1 MESCPPITI
10 IDNADDLRSSLER
23 SLRSVNQPVVAK
35 QPDGTGNSESG
46 KIFIEIPS
54 NLAFLEPV
62 TNHLITRIEQAWSL
76 PAGSCPH
83 LSIALSESLI
93 NAIKHGNKND
103 PAKLVRITS
112 EVSNDKVRFIV
123 EDEGD
128 GFDVK
133 KVPHPRNPENLL
145 KTSGRGVL
153 FIQSIMD
160 EAQYNGPGNRLT
172 MVKRRASLFGD
183 KPVKLTSGE

>member
-1 MESCPPITI
+1 MEDRPPITI
-10 IDNADDLRSSLER
+10 IDNHDELRSSLER

-35 QPDGTGNSESG
+35 QPDRTRASESS

-54 NLAFLEPV
+54 NLEFLECV
-62 TNHLITRIEQAWSL
+62 TSYFIRRIEQAWSL
-76 PAGSCPH
+76 PAGSCPN

-93 NAIKHGNKND
+93 NAIKHGNKSD
-103 PAKLVRITS
+103 TAKLVRITS
-112 EVSNDKVRFIV
+112 EVSNDEARFTV

-160 EAQYNGPGNRLT
+160 EAQYNVPGNRLT

-183 KPVKLTSGE
+183 KPVKLTSGQ

>member
-1 MESCPPITI
+1 MESRPPITI

-23 SLRSVNQPVVAK
+23 SLRSVNHSVVAK
-35 QPDGTGNSESG
+35 QPDGTGNNESG

-62 TNHLITRIEQAWSL
+62 TSHLITRIEQAWSL
-76 PAGSCPH
+76 PAGSCPN

-103 PAKLVRITS
+103 LAKLVRVTT
-112 EVSNDKVRFIV
+112 EVSNDEARITV

-133 KVPHPRNPENLL
+133 KVPHPGNPENLL

-183 KPVKLTSGE
+183 ESVKLTSGQ

>member
-1 MESCPPITI
+1 MEDRPPITI
-10 IDNADDLRSSLER
+10 IDNADKLRSSLER
-23 SLRSVNQPVVAK
+23 SLRSFNQSVVAK
-35 QPDGTGNSESG
+35 PPDGTRPSESS

-54 NLAFLEPV
+54 NLEFLERV
-62 TNHLITRIEQAWSL
+62 TSYLITRIEQAWSL
-76 PAGSCPH
+76 PAGSCPN

-112 EVSNDKVRFIV
+112 EVSNDEARFTV

-160 EAQYNGPGNRLT
+160 EAHYNDPGNRLT
-172 MVKRRASLFGD
+172 MIKRRASLFGD
-183 KPVKLTSGE
+183 EPVKLTSGQ